1 MLKWL
6 LGFGLIVLI
15 AIGIGGYYVYSNLD
29 ELVEQAIEQVGSD
42 AVGAAVRVDR
52 VELDLEAGRA
62 SIFGL
67 SVANPMG
74 YEGTNAF
81 TLAELT
87 VDIDLESLVD
97 QDPIVLD
104 KIRIEAPV
112 VFYEANAEGKSNL
125 EVLADNASSA
135 SRTSDAETSD
145 EGAGEAESPLRLR
158 IRKIRFAGGRVEADT
173 RAIGGNRTEASLPKA
188 KLKNVGGEK
197 GATGAEIGSI
207 VVTELG
213 RQALLAI
220 GHDQLDKVLTEQIGE
235 EKAGAV
241 KDLLKSFGR

>member
-6 LGFGLIVLI
+6 LGFGLVVLI

-29 ELVEQAIEQVGSD
+29 ALVEQAIEQVGSE
-42 AVGAAVRVDR
+42 AVGVAVRVDR
-52 VELDLEAGRA
+52 VELDLESGRA

-67 SVANPMG
+67 SVANPTG

-81 TLAELT
+81 TLTELT

-104 KIRIEAPV
+104 KIRIESPV
-112 VFYEANAEGKSNL
+112 VFYESNVEGKSNL
-125 EVLADNASSA
+125 EVLADNAS
-135 SRTSDAETSD
+135 RGSDAGTSD
-145 EGAGEAESPLRLR
+145 EATTGESEPPPRLR

-173 RAIGGNRTEASLPKA
+173 RAIGGNRMEAELPKA

-207 VVTELG
+207 IVEELG
-213 RQALLAI
+213 RQTLLAI
-220 GHDQLDKVLTEQIGE
+220 GHDQLDKVLKDQIGE
-235 EKAGAV
+235 ENAGAV
-241 KDLLKSFGR
+241 KGLLKAFGR